1 MIGDWHGLLN
11 SALPEEELEE
21 KGMEIVPWAI
31 PERYGNVETSGL
43 TAEVIEGK
51 QNELQFELHD

>member
-1 MIGDWHGLLN
+1 MV
-11 SALPEEELEE
+11 S
-21 KGMEIVPWAI
+21 AI

-51 QNELQFELHD
+51 QNELQFQLHDQATDSRSRP